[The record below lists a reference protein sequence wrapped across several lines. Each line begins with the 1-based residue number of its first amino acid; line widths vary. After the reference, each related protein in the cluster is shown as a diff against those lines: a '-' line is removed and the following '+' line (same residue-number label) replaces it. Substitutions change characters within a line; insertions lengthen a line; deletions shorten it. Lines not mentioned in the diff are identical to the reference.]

1 MPFVSVTRLRVK
13 SIFYLL
19 SFMKANEA
27 SVKALKEA
35 GGLLKASELMDKKL
49 TFWTI
54 TLWDSPESMKKF
66 RGSEAHRY
74 AMQQLPTWC
83 NEGSY
88 HHWEQESDVFPDW
101 QTISERLF
109 TEGRLTK
116 VRNPSQAQTLNQ
128 FPPIKWTKT
137 ERKLK

>member
-13 SIFYLL
+13 SIRYLF

-27 SVKALKEA
+27 SVKALKISD
-35 GGLLKASELMDKKL
+35 GLLKGSELVDKKL

-54 TLWDSPESMKKF
+54 TLWDSPDSMKKF
-66 RGSEAHRY
+66 RNSEAHRY
-74 AMQQLPTWC
+74 AMQQLPYWC
-83 NEGSY
+83 SEGSY
-88 HHWEQESDVFPDW
+88 HHWEQDADEFPDW
-101 QTISERLF
+101 QTVSARLF
-109 TEGRLTK
+109 NEGKLTK
-116 VRNPSQAQTLNQ
+116 VRNPSAAQITNQ

>member
-13 SIFYLL
+13 SVRYLF
-19 SFMKANEA
+19 SFMRANEA
-27 SVKALKEA
+27 SVKTLKNAE
-35 GGLLKASELMDKKL
+35 GLLKGSELVDKNL

-66 RGSEAHRY
+66 RNSEAHRY
-74 AMQQLPTWC
+74 AMQQLPVWC

-88 HHWEQESDVFPDW
+88 HHWGQDSAEFPDW
-101 QTISERLF
+101 QTISGRLF
-109 TEGRLTK
+109 GEGRLTK
-116 VRNPSQAQTLNQ
+116 VRNPSAAQIANQ
-128 FPPIKWTKT
+128 FPAIKWTKT